1 MKKPLLAFA
10 FAAFNLAAFAQFAP
24 QAGIAGTTAIHKDSS
39 VFINWATAC
48 TITRGWQNIADQ
60 NLGLAQVGDST
71 YVPGPAAN
79 GIVSLGDGGQA
90 VVTFAHPIVN
100 GNGYDF
106 AVFENG
112 FIDQT
117 LKPGTAFLEL
127 AFVEVSSDG
136 VNFFR
141 FPAICNTDSAAQ
153 IGSFEGTDATK
164 IHNLAGKYLANYG
177 TPFDLN
183 ELSGIAGLDI
193 SNITHVKIIDVV
205 GALDARY
212 ASRDS
217 EGKRINDP
225 WPTPFAQSGFD
236 LDAVGVIHQNTQVGL
251 NEVYTQHQINVYPN
265 PAQQGG
271 VIKITLPLAGNTAL
285 QIYDALGGLVLAD
298 KITDTSYTLPP
309 LNNGIYYIKMVVNH
323 QTIMRKLV
331 VANDTP

>member
-1 MKKPLLAFA
+1 MKKPFLAIA
-10 FAAFNLAAFAQFAP
+10 FAAINAVAFAQFAP
-24 QAGIAGTTAIHKDSS
+24 QAGILGTTAIHKDSS
-39 VFINWATAC
+39 VFVNWATAC
-48 TITRGWQNIADQ
+48 SITRGWQNIADQ
-60 NLGLAQVGDST
+60 SLGFAQVGDST

-136 VNFFR
+136 INFFR
-141 FPAICNTDSAAQ
+141 FPAICNNDSTTQ
-153 IGSFEGTDATK
+153 IASFEGTDATK

-183 ELSGIAGLDI
+183 ELSGVEGLDI
-193 SNITHVKIIDVV
+193 NNITHVKIIDVV
-205 GALDARY
+205 GSIDARY
-212 ASRDS
+212 ATRDS

-236 LDAVGVIHQNTQVGL
+236 LDAVGVIHQNQQVGL
-251 NEVYTQHQINVYPN
+251 AQVNLSNALAIYPN
-265 PAQQGG
+265 PAYNEQA
-271 VIKITLPLAGNTAL
+271 ITLTLNTTNPSAILVYNTLGQLVHSGNT
-285 QIYDALGGLVLAD
+285 Q
-298 KITDTSYTLPP
+298 TQTYTLPQ
-309 LNNGIYYIKMVVNH
+309 LVSGVYWVTAQINHVNYTQKIVVN
-323 QTIMRKLV
+323 
-331 VANDTP
+331 

>member
-10 FAAFNLAAFAQFAP
+10 FAVLNLAAFAQFAP
-24 QAGIAGTTAIHKDSS
+24 QAGIAGTSAIHKDSS
-39 VFINWATAC
+39 IFINWATAC

-60 NLGLAQVGDST
+60 SLGIAQVGDST

-100 GNGYDF
+100 GIGYDF

-141 FPAICNTDSAAQ
+141 FPAICNNDSTAQ

-164 IHNLAGKYLANYG
+164 INNLAGKYLANYG
-177 TPFDLN
+177 TPFDLS
-183 ELSGIAGLDI
+183 ELSGIAGLAI
-193 SNITHVKIIDVV
+193 NNITHVKIIDVV
-205 GALDARY
+205 GSLDARY

-236 LDAVGVIHQNTQVGL
+236 LDAVGVIHQNQQVGL
-251 NEVYTQHQINVYPN
+251 VNINLANALAIYPN
-265 PAQQGG
+265 PG
-271 VIKITLPLAGNTAL
+271 VAGQAITLSLNSINPTTVLVYNTLGQLLHSGNAQTQTYILPQLVSGVYWLTA
-285 QIYDALGGLVLAD
+285 QVNQVTYTQ
-298 KITDTSYTLPP
+298 KI
-309 LNNGIYYIKMVVNH
+309 VVN
-323 QTIMRKLV
+323 
-331 VANDTP
+331 

>member
-10 FAAFNLAAFAQFAP
+10 FAVLNLAAFAQFAP
-24 QAGIAGTTAIHKDSS
+24 QAGIAGTSAIHKDSS
-39 VFINWATAC
+39 IFINWATAC

-60 NLGLAQVGDST
+60 SLGIAQVGDST

-141 FPAICNTDSAAQ
+141 FPAICNNDSTAQ

-164 IHNLAGKYLANYG
+164 INNLAGKYLANYG

-193 SNITHVKIIDVV
+193 NNITHVRIIDVV
-205 GALDARY
+205 GSLDARY

-236 LDAVGVIHQNTQVGL
+236 LDAVGVIHQNQQVGL
-251 NEVYTQHQINVYPN
+251 ANINLANALAIYPN
-265 PAQQGG
+265 PAVAGQA
-271 VIKITLPLAGNTAL
+271 ITLSLNSINPTTVLVYNTLGQLLHSGNAQT
-285 QIYDALGGLVLAD
+285 Q
-298 KITDTSYTLPP
+298 TYTLPQ
-309 LNNGIYYIKMVVNH
+309 LVSGVYWLTAQVNQVTYTQKIVVN
-323 QTIMRKLV
+323 
-331 VANDTP
+331 